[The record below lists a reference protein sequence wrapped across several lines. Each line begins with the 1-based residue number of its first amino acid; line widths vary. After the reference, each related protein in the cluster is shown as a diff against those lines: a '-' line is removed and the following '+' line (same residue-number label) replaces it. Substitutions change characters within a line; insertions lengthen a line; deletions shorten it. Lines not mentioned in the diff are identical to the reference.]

1 MKISSRGRYKDSW
14 LGNFKSL
21 IIYTVSIY
29 HKHKQCGP
37 TTVWEVLV
45 EHFRVNAKA
54 YYSLITTH
62 IQVGIPHRLLCSF
75 RIVHSQAR
83 GVVVLF
89 LSRYFS
95 AEMGVCGMMQQ
106 DLVKATSITPR
117 IHDVDPERG
126 SKHRV
131 NTSQLSSY
139 LVRLRRPSFE
149 DKYGAGNLL
158 QILTQSTI

>member
-37 TTVWEVLV
+37 TTTLE
-45 EHFRVNAKA
+45 
-54 YYSLITTH
+54 YI
-62 IQVGIPHRLLCSF
+62 
-75 RIVHSQAR
+75 
-83 GVVVLF
+83 
-89 LSRYFS
+89 
-95 AEMGVCGMMQQ
+95 
-106 DLVKATSITPR
+106 
-117 IHDVDPERG
+117 ERG